1 MLVIQWKYVLILM
14 CRLQPKMT
22 PQERLKLRMQKAL
35 NKQCEYNWT
44 LVSPIKN
51 TSLWT
56 WLYFAGKADKKA
68 AQAKIQQQEHK
79 RQVCFYCSRHL
90 FVSWP
95 DNNVGS
101 GALFLPSTVF
111 VLQEREG
118 ELRAMARKIRMK

>member
-44 LVSPIKN
+44 LVSPKKN
-51 TSLWT
+51 TDLWT

-79 RQVCFYCSRHL
+79 RQVCFYCSHHL
-90 FVSWP
+90 LC
-95 DNNVGS
+95 
-101 GALFLPSTVF
+101 LFFLS
-111 VLQEREG
+111 R
-118 ELRAMARKIRMK
+118 RKC